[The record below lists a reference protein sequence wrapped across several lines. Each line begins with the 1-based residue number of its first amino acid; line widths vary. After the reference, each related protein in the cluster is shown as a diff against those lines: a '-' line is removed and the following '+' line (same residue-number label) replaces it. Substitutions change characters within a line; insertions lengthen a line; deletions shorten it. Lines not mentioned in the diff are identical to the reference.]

1 MSEPLL
7 KPVGAST
14 DRCQGPWTF
23 LAITSR
29 GDGTKLQGMRVVV
42 DCDPRAKAIR
52 LGRKH
57 HKLISQ
63 DESGDH
69 FESTIVEEWAYSPDE
84 VRFLQWEVPENVV
97 VSDGDDVQITERRFK
112 KK

>member
-7 KPVGAST
+7 KPVGALT
-14 DRCQGPWTF
+14 DRCQGSWTF
-23 LAITSR
+23 LATTSR
-29 GDGTKLQGMRVVV
+29 GDGTKLQGMRIMI
-42 DCDPRAKAIR
+42 DCDTRVRAIR
-52 LGRKH
+52 LGRRH
-57 HKLISQ
+57 HNLISQ

-69 FESTIVEEWAYSPDE
+69 FESTIVEQWAYSPDE

-97 VSDGDDVQITERRFK
+97 ISDGEVQIIERQLK